1 MILKYLGFI
10 RVNLLKVFVTISTN
24 IFSNQFMFL
33 ATFYIIFFFCIIVR
47 STDYKNILNNNAV
60 ECE

>member
-33 ATFYIIFFFCIIVR
+33 ATFYIIFFCIIVR

>member
-33 ATFYIIFFFCIIVR
+33 ATFYTIFLCITVR
-47 STDYKNILNNNAV
+47 STDYKNILNN
-60 ECE
+60 

>member
-33 ATFYIIFFFCIIVR
+33 ATFYIIFFLYNCTQYRLQKYI
-47 STDYKNILNNNAV
+47 K
-60 ECE
+60 